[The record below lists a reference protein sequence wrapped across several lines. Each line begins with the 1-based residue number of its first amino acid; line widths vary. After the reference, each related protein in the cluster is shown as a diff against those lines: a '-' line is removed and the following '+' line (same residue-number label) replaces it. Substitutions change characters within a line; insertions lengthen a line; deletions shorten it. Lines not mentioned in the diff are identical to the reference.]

1 MKKLMVLLAAVL
13 TGASLLV
20 FPVRA
25 AADGEA
31 VLLVAPA
38 RYSVMQVAFDV
49 ARRYPTVLVSYQG
62 PDPDPRL
69 HVWNGYEWLS
79 LAAEDYK
86 SGAFLQTFPS
96 RAILL
101 GGDDLLPASVKDIG
115 AWCGESRQMDDLE
128 TPVLINAIGQYIPF
142 TPSDWR
148 WFAGRYNLTLTD
160 TSADRR
166 KQMAEESWYDGAAPV
181 KDPAPSFFKYFT
193 RSRRARGHASAAP
206 IEPIE
211 PAPGEIVESA
221 GVPPDNAAEPV
232 AP

>member
-1 MKKLMVLLAAVL
+1 MKKMMVLLAALL

-25 AADGEA
+25 SAADDA
-31 VLLVAPA
+31 VLLVVPS

-62 PDPDPRL
+62 ADPAPRL
-69 HVWNGYEWLS
+69 YVWDGYAWNP
-79 LAAEDYK
+79 LALDDYQ
-86 SGAFLQTFPS
+86 SGAFLQSYPARTVFV
-96 RAILL
+96 
-101 GGDDLLPASVKDIG
+101 GGDDLFPASLKNIG
-115 AWCGESRQMDDLE
+115 AWCGKSQQMADLE
-128 TPVLINAIGQYIPF
+128 TPALVNAIGQYLPF

-160 TSADRR
+160 TAADRQ
-166 KQMAEESWYDGAAPV
+166 KQLDEETFYSGNAPV

-193 RSRRARGHASAAP
+193 RSRRARASAADAP
-206 IEPIE
+206 IEPVE
-211 PAPGEIVESA
+211 PAPGEII
-221 GVPPDNAAEPV
+221 DT